1 MNTNQIAFYSS
12 LTKFLGATLGENY
25 EIIFHVL
32 ETDNYHIA
40 AIENNHISGRTVNS
54 PITGFAL
61 ELIKSGSYINK
72 DFVTDY
78 KTQTVDGTKLKG
90 STFFIKNEYQD
101 LEGMLCINQD
111 IRRYE
116 ELSYD
121 ILSLAGIT
129 SPRQTNYNPPD
140 HTTSDSLKFDSVEIL
155 EDSIEGMIYAIVPPN
170 LLEQKIILSKE
181 LKLEIIKTLEEK
193 GVFQIKGAVA
203 RVADIMNISE
213 PSVYRYLK
221 MIEIKKDSQ

>member
-1 MNTNQIAFYSS
+1 MNINQIAFYSS

-40 AIENNHISGRTVNS
+40 AIENNHVSGRTVNS

-61 ELIKSGSYINK
+61 ELIKSGTYIDK

-78 KTQTVDGTKLKG
+78 KTQTVNGTNLKG
-90 STFFIKNEYQD
+90 STFFIKNEYQE

-111 IRRYE
+111 THRYE
-116 ELSYD
+116 ELSYE
-121 ILSLAGIT
+121 LLALAGLT
-129 SPRQTNYNPPD
+129 SHSLNDYPRPCQNTPEI
-140 HTTSDSLKFDSVEIL
+140 LKIDSVEIL
-155 EDSIEGMIYAIVPPN
+155 EDSIEGMIYAIVSPD

-221 MIEIKKDSQ
+221 ILETKE